1 MTQTAAAV
9 RWFKPYYCRDWHVV
23 VQGEFIRHTAC
34 RDWRVPPDA
43 ATAGEPPAGGPTCPA
58 CVARC
63 SPQAASGEGEL
74 SPAAPREGTE

>member
-43 ATAGEPPAGGPTCPA
+43 RTVARALDAPHNCRS